1 MVFSLTCFNLSFTPS
16 RRMFLLTILAVA
28 LFVRL
33 GIWQLDRG
41 HEKQRLLN
49 SSHAES
55 VRPPVLWRAD
65 DALPKQYQAL
75 QVRGHFLS
83 TTLLLDNQHYQH
95 QFGYD
100 VLSPLVLADGS
111 IVLVDRGWI
120 MRDPQAHQLP
130 DIEIPAGNLQVFGSA
145 YYPSSKHWILGQ
157 ALEEKNASF
166 AIVELLDVPLI
177 SQFLHKS
184 VYPFIIRQN
193 KAEAHGY
200 MREWAI
206 VSMPPTRHYGYA
218 VQWFAIALVIFI
230 IFIALNL
237 KHSGNT

>member
-1 MVFSLTCFNLSFTPS
+1 
-16 RRMFLLTILAVA
+16 MFLLTILAVA

-33 GIWQLDRG
+33 GMWQLDRG
-41 HEKQRLLN
+41 HEKQQLLMA
-49 SSHAES
+49 SHAEAMR
-55 VRPPVLWRAD
+55 RPTSWRAQ
-65 DALPKQYQAL
+65 DALPKQYQTL
-75 QVRGHFLS
+75 QVTGHVLS

-100 VLSPLVLADGS
+100 VLSPLVLTDGS
-111 IVLVDRGWI
+111 VVLVDRGWI
-120 MRDPQAHQLP
+120 MRDPQGYKLP
-130 DIEIPAGNLQVFGSA
+130 DIDIPAGDLRVLGSA

-157 ALEEKNASF
+157 ALEEKSVNLVV
-166 AIVELLDVPLI
+166 VELIDIPLI

-193 KAEAHGY
+193 KADANGY
-200 MREWAI
+200 VREWAI

-237 KHSGNT
+237 KHTGNT